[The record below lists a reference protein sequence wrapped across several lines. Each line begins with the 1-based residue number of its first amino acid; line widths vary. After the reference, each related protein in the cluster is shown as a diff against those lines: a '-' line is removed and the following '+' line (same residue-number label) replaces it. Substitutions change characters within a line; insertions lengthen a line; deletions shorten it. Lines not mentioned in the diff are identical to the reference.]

1 MMKRSVLELQL
12 RLIAVVVLLSF
23 CLVQTAKA
31 AGRAL
36 PAVQQEQAGSE
47 GVPAAGTAAPTL
59 TVPPGTVIP
68 LTLVSPIKSKSTKV
82 GDAVRAVVAF
92 PITVGAKVAIPAGTY
107 VEGQVT
113 SLTAQSKKTRQP
125 VVEIHFTRL
134 VYANGYTVPLNAAST
149 QASREIPG
157 TASPVL
163 RADSGG
169 MAFGGPRAAFFGGE
183 GQFPTQPPPPTLQPL
198 PQVGPSKALVFGLV
212 GGVTVALMTLGI
224 VLKRNVRNADFV
236 LFDAGWQ
243 FQMALATPL
252 GVDSGQVAA
261 AAAVASH

>member
-1 MMKRSVLELQL
+1 MKRSVLELQL

-31 AGRAL
+31 AGRTI
-36 PAVQQEQAGSE
+36 PAVQQEQAASQS
-47 GVPAAGTAAPTL
+47 VTAAGAVAPNL

-92 PITVGAKVAIPAGTY
+92 PITVGTRVAIPAGTY
-107 VEGQVT
+107 VEGVVT
-113 SLTAQSKKTRQP
+113 SLTAQAKKTRQP

-134 VYANGYTVPLNAAST
+134 VYANGYTAPLDAEST
-149 QASREIPG
+149 QASNEIPG

-163 RADSGG
+163 RADSSG
-169 MAFGGPRAAFFGGE
+169 MAGGGPRAAFFGGE
-183 GQFPTQPPPPTLQPL
+183 GQFPTQPAPTLQPL
-198 PQVGPSKALVFGLV
+198 PQVGPSKALVFGVV
-212 GGVTVALMTLGI
+212 GGVTVALLTVGI
-224 VLKRNVRNADFV
+224 VFGHRNRNTDFV

-243 FQMALATPL
+243 FQMAIRTAL
-252 GVDSGQVAA
+252 GVDAGQVTA
-261 AAAVASH
+261 AAAVPSH

>member
-1 MMKRSVLELQL
+1 MKRSVLDLQL

-36 PAVQQEQAGSE
+36 PRVQQELAASQA
-47 GVPAAGTAAPTL
+47 VPAGPVAPML

-92 PITVGAKVAIPAGTY
+92 PITVGTQVAVPAGTY

-113 SLTAQSKKTRQP
+113 SLTAQAKKTRQP

-134 VYANGYTVPLNAAST
+134 VYANGYAVPLDAAST
-149 QASREIPG
+149 QASSEIPG

-163 RADSGG
+163 RADAG
-169 MAFGGPRAAFFGGE
+169 MTAGGPRAAFFGGE
-183 GQFPTQPPPPTLQPL
+183 GQFPFPTQPTPTPQPL
-198 PQVGPSKALVFGLV
+198 PQIGPSKALVFGVV

-224 VLKRNVRNADFV
+224 VLKRSARNTDFV

-243 FQMALATPL
+243 FQMAITTPL
-252 GVDSGQVAA
+252 GVDAGQVAA
-261 AAAVASH
+261 VAALASY